1 MTSRRIYG
9 FLQLCLLMSFGTLLS
24 AQETQS
30 IVGTITDPT
39 SSVIA
44 NVKVTLTNTATGQT
58 QSVQTNSSG
67 NYTIS
72 NVQIGTYNL
81 VAEEQGFSKYQRT
94 GIVVTLNQTV
104 RVDATLQ
111 LGDVSQSVTVAAD
124 AVQVQSDSSE
134 VSNMISGSQVTQLAI
149 NGRNPIQL
157 ATLMPGV
164 SSNLPDFNAPNALSS
179 SASISFNG
187 QRSDHNVWMI
197 DGGED
202 YDRGSGG
209 GFSVIPSP
217 DAVAEFRV
225 LTSNYSPEFGGGSGG
240 VVTLALKSGTQ
251 QFHGGLWEFNRN
263 DAFDASNFFTNR
275 AGARKP
281 ELRYN
286 TYGFNIGGPVT
297 IPHIYN
303 KSRQKT
309 FFFYNMEWRKLVQG
323 TVITHVTFP
332 QAFYTGNFSS
342 VNKQLH
348 YPNTS
353 VPGAGFTA
361 GAPIP
366 GNQIPA
372 SLINP
377 NSALLLKQGV
387 FPFPNTTGNQWSG
400 SLGVPTNV
408 REEIVRIDHHFTD
421 NISLMGHYIQENANQ
436 QTATAAWDNQTF
448 PTLGTQQLSPTYSA
462 VVRLSWS
469 ISPTLLNETSYNYNG
484 NRLIFSPVGIY
495 KKPAGWNIPELFPS
509 NALNRLPTVNIAGA
523 YGTNYDPGSWPWYNA
538 ADSNEVRDDLSWTV
552 GNHNMKMGAN
562 FLRYRKN
569 QDIFGNTQ
577 GSFNFNGNF
586 TGDAFADFLLG
597 YSNSYNELDIED
609 RGHWRDTMA
618 GVYFVDNWR
627 ASRKL
632 TLNLGLR
639 WEALPATY
647 DVQNRMSNFV
657 PSMYNPALAPQF
669 NADGSM
675 NPNGPGFRTVPGI
688 PLSNVP
694 FYLNGIGLA
703 GQNGFPRGTTTSYWN
718 NYGPRIGFAYDPT
731 GNGKTVIRGG
741 FGMFYEKIQGNA
753 LYNAATDVP
762 FSFNPSLT
770 NVLFSNPTISALTG
784 LQAAQPTFPA
794 GLTTLAY
801 QDYKN
806 PTSMQ
811 WSMQVQQQ
819 LAANTVLSIGY
830 VGNGNYHQPDYREIN
845 PVPLNDPNR
854 QKIASNSYNAN
865 LDRLYPG
872 FGNIKEMENATG
884 ANYNALQI
892 GLRVENKHGLTL
904 QGAYTWSKELDYT
917 SGDNS
922 TQLSNPFDRSF
933 DYGPGSYDRRHIA
946 IFSYIYDLPFFK
958 NSQHGFVR
966 YTLGGWQ
973 LSGVTTFETGTPITP
988 TIGNDI
994 LGLGGNATARPNVSG
1009 TVTMPHSVD
1018 SWFSPSSFSQPAF
1031 GSFGNLGR
1039 GAIFGPGRGNWD
1051 VSLFKEFLFTKR
1063 EGPRVQFR
1071 FETFNTFNHTQFNGI
1086 ALNYNDAN
1094 FGKVQSAFD
1103 PRIIQLG
1110 LKFLF

>member
-1 MTSRRIYG
+1 MINKAYG
-9 FLQLCLLMSFGTLLS
+9 LFLLCLLCSFGTLLT

-30 IVGTITDPT
+30 VVGTITDPT

-44 NVKVTLTNTATGQT
+44 NVKVTLTNTATGQS
-58 QSVQTNSSG
+58 QSVQTNGSG
-67 NYTIS
+67 NYTIT

-81 VAEEQGFSKYQRT
+81 TAEEQGFQKYQRT
-94 GIVVTLNQTV
+94 GIIVTLNQTV

-111 LGDVSQSVTVAAD
+111 LGDVSQSVTVAAN

-134 VSNMISGSQVTQLAI
+134 VSNLISGSQVTQLAI

-251 QFHGGLWEFNRN
+251 QFHGGVWEFNRN

-275 AGARKP
+275 AGAQKP

-348 YPNTS
+348 YPSTS
-353 VPGAGFTA
+353 IPGTGFTP

-436 QTATAAWDNQTF
+436 RTATAAWDNQTF

-509 NALNRLPTVNIAGA
+509 NALNRLPSVNIAGA

-597 YSNSYNELDIED
+597 YANSYNELDIED

-657 PSMYNPALAPQF
+657 PSMYNPAQAPQF
-669 NADGSM
+669 NADNSM
-675 NPNGPGFRTVPGI
+675 NPNGPGFQTVSGI

-703 GQNGFPRGTTTSYWN
+703 GRNGFPRGTTTSYWN

-762 FSFNPSLT
+762 FSYNPSLT

-784 LQAAQPTFPA
+784 LQAAQPIFPA
-794 GLTTLAY
+794 NLTTLAY

-811 WSMQVQQQ
+811 WSLQVQQQ

-933 DYGPGSYDRRHIA
+933 NYGPGSYDRRQIA

-958 NSQHGFVR
+958 NAQHGFVR

-973 LSGVTTFETGTPITP
+973 LSGVTMFETGTPITP

-1051 VSLFKEFLFTKR
+1051 MSLFKEFLFAKR